1 MFMGDTFGARGLP
14 AWAWAAFFAAA
25 AILLAGGTWLI
36 VKLHSHHRQEVEESL
51 ESIAELK
58 ARMIADWRSERQADA
73 SVLMAPRGLVRVVAE
88 LIATGS
94 PQTAEAITAGLT
106 PVRDEYGYSDIL
118 VVDPGGRTH
127 LSLGRELASL
137 PAGYRS
143 VLAQAVTERRPAWT
157 PLDRD
162 PLRGVPDLAIIAPL
176 LHTDGS
182 LVGALVL
189 RVDPRDALYPMA
201 QSWPTP
207 SRSAEAFIFRRDG
220 DSVLFLSELRHR
232 EGAALTLRLPAD
244 GSELPAARAL
254 SGYKGIVYGKDYRGV
269 EVIASVLEIPA
280 SPWFLVAKIDTA
292 EALAAL
298 RARTL
303 LLALVLAGSMGSI
316 VAAGLLLRQRNLK
329 AYYRSLY
336 QSESALRESEERF
349 RLLIDNAGA
358 FVAVC
363 DREGVFLLL
372 NRKLAEAMRGHPQQF
387 VGKPIGEFAPELAEE
402 WVERFREVIDS
413 GEPRTFDDTVQF
425 PGGAR
430 YLISDLQPVRRPTG
444 EVFAAQVVAQDVTQ
458 IHKLEEQL
466 AQAQKME
473 AIGRLAGG
481 IAHDFNNLL
490 AVIISSAE
498 FTLEALQEGH
508 AAREDV
514 RQTLYAAQ
522 RAASLTRQLLAFSR
536 KQVLEPRFL
545 DLNRV
550 VSGIEGLLDRVLGED
565 VELRILLAED
575 LGLVHADPGQI
586 EQVLMN
592 LAVNAR
598 DAMPVGGLLEIETA
612 NVELSEEYVADR
624 PGAAAGQHVMLA
636 VTDTGVGMDTDTVQR
651 IFEPFFTTKAQGE
664 GTGLGLP
671 MVYGIVKQSG
681 GDIRV
686 YSEPGL
692 GTTVKVYLPRA
703 EGASEDQAR
712 VASPTRVQGTET
724 LLVVEDEKAVRE
736 LTQRILVAAGYEVLV
751 AASAGEAI
759 ECFEKRAGDIHL
771 VLSDIVLP
779 TTSGSDLA
787 RHLTALYPQL
797 KILFM
802 SGYTHDAI
810 SHRGILDA
818 GTEFIAKPFSSTE
831 LLEKVR
837 SVLESDL

>member
-1 MFMGDTFGARGLP
+1 
-14 AWAWAAFFAAA
+14 
-25 AILLAGGTWLI
+25 
-36 VKLHSHHRQEVEESL
+36 
-51 ESIAELK
+51 
-58 ARMIADWRSERQADA
+58 
-73 SVLMAPRGLVRVVAE
+73 
-88 LIATGS
+88 
-94 PQTAEAITAGLT
+94 
-106 PVRDEYGYSDIL
+106 
-118 VVDPGGRTH
+118 
-127 LSLGRELASL
+127 
-137 PAGYRS
+137 
-143 VLAQAVTERRPAWT
+143 
-157 PLDRD
+157 
-162 PLRGVPDLAIIAPL
+162 
-176 LHTDGS
+176 
-182 LVGALVL
+182 
-189 RVDPRDALYPMA
+189 
-201 QSWPTP
+201 
-207 SRSAEAFIFRRDG
+207 
-220 DSVLFLSELRHR
+220 
-232 EGAALTLRLPAD
+232 
-244 GSELPAARAL
+244 
-254 SGYKGIVYGKDYRGV
+254 
-269 EVIASVLEIPA
+269 
-280 SPWFLVAKIDTA
+280 
-292 EALAAL
+292 
-298 RARTL
+298 
-303 LLALVLAGSMGSI
+303 
-316 VAAGLLLRQRNLK
+316 
-329 AYYRSLY
+329 
-336 QSESALRESEERF
+336 
-349 RLLIDNAGA
+349 
-358 FVAVC
+358 
-363 DREGVFLLL
+363 
-372 NRKLAEAMRGHPQQF
+372 
-387 VGKPIGEFAPELAEE
+387 
-402 WVERFREVIDS
+402 
-413 GEPRTFDDTVQF
+413 
-425 PGGAR
+425 
-430 YLISDLQPVRRPTG
+430 
-444 EVFAAQVVAQDVTQ
+444 
-458 IHKLEEQL
+458 
-466 AQAQKME
+466 ME